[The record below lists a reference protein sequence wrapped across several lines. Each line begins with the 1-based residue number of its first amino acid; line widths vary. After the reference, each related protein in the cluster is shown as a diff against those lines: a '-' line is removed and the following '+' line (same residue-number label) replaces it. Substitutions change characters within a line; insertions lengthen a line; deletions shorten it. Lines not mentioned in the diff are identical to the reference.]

1 MEGMYQ
7 TNVGTSICYVALKT
21 KANNVF
27 AKKCAASSRPYK
39 SVDHHNTRNNTNIT
53 IKYVVQSC
61 CIQNYRRRRI
71 SLKFKVVRSS
81 SCLQL

>member
-1 MEGMYQ
+1 MKVMYH
-7 TNVGTSICYVALKT
+7 TNDSTATYYVAFKMKT
-21 KANNVF
+21 NNIF
-27 AKKCAASSRPYK
+27 CKKCAASSRPYK

-81 SCLQL
+81 SCIQL